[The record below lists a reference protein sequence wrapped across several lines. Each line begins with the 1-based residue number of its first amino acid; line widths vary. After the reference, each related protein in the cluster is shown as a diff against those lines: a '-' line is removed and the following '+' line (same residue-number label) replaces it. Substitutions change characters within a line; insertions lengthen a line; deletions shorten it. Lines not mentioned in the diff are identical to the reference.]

1 MVSPS
6 GIVAKRRTGV
16 MTMSY
21 RSRKYAMLNKPIE
34 IDRHLARVRRYLRL
48 KSDDRVLEIGCSRGF
63 LTQRVRKEL
72 SPQTIGVDL
81 NPEAISNSVTD
92 ELYVMDAQSL
102 AFEDE
107 SFDHL
112 YSFHCI
118 EHIPD
123 LPRAFREMDRVLKP
137 GGRVLLV
144 YPAEPIRGLYVVP
157 TALILF
163 GNALRA
169 REIHLHRLWPS
180 KIERMLGGTSLAIT
194 QTALDFLLTPQFITV
209 LEKVAAPVP
218 VGAWRRSVRTARRLR
233 LRQPVGVEAIR

>member
-1 MVSPS
+1 
-6 GIVAKRRTGV
+6 

-21 RSRKYAMLNKPIE
+21 RSRKYAMLNRPIE
-34 IDRHLARVRRYLRL
+34 VDRHMARVRRYLQPER
-48 KSDDRVLEIGCSRGF
+48 DDLVLEIGCSRGF
-63 LTQRVRKEL
+63 LTQRVRQEL
-72 SPQTIGVDL
+72 SPSTIGVDL
-81 NPEAISNSVTD
+81 NPEAIANAITGGLS
-92 ELYVMDAQSL
+92 VMDAQAL
-102 AFEDE
+102 AFEDG
-107 SFDHL
+107 SFDKL

-169 REIHLHRLWPS
+169 REIHLHRLWPA
-180 KIERMLGGTSLAIT
+180 KIERMLAGTSFAVAA
-194 QTALDFLLTPQFITV
+194 TALDLLLTPQFVTV
-209 LEKVAAPVP
+209 LEKVAVPAPVSVRRP
-218 VGAWRRSVRTARRLR
+218 AWRHGARRR
-233 LRQPVGVEAIR
+233 VFARQGG

>member
-1 MVSPS
+1 
-6 GIVAKRRTGV
+6 
-16 MTMSY
+16 MTLSY
-21 RSRKYAMLNKPIE
+21 TSRKYAMLNRPIE
-34 IDRHLARVRRYLRL
+34 SERHLARVRRYLDPRP
-48 KSDDRVLEIGCSRGF
+48 DDHVLEIGCSRGF
-63 LTQRVRKEL
+63 LLQRVRQEL
-72 SPQTIGVDL
+72 APHTVGVDL
-81 NPEAISNSVTD
+81 NPEAIANSVID
-92 ELYVMDAQSL
+92 GSLVMDAESL

-107 SFDHL
+107 SFDKI

-169 REIHLHRLWPS
+169 REIHLHKLWPS
-180 KIERMLGGTSLAIT
+180 KVERMLTRTSFTVSVA
-194 QTALDFLLTPQFITV
+194 ALDFLLTPQFITV
-209 LEKVAAPVP
+209 LEKSAVPARAPAAAP
-218 VGAWRRSVRTARRLR
+218 RRQSRAGLRALVR
-233 LRQPVGVEAIR
+233 Q